1 MDGMEIFMAII
12 EKGGYGSIKDSG
24 GRASGNWK
32 GMSGI
37 KGSGGMKGMEEN
49 RKPHRHIRSFQVIIL
64 GFALLILAGS
74 LILMLPWATRDGRGA
89 SFADALFTATSAA
102 CVTGL
107 VVQDTA
113 TYWSGFGQAVIL
125 LLIQIGGMG
134 VVTVAVFI
142 TSLSGR
148 KIGLMQRSTMQDSIS
163 APQMGGIVRMTGF
176 ILRATLVMELT
187 GAVFLAFVFCGEMG
201 VGKGLWYALFH
212 SVSAFCNAGF
222 DLMGFREKFSSLTAY
237 QGQPVV
243 NLVIMALIITGGI
256 GFFVWKDIQEKG
268 LQFKKYRLQTKVVL
282 VTSAALIL
290 VPAVFYFFMEYAD
303 LPVKERFLSSFFQ
316 AVTPRTAGFNTTDLS
331 KMGEG
336 GQVLMVFLM
345 LIGGSPGSTA
355 GGLKTTTLAVLYGSA
370 LSVFVHEEH
379 VHFFGRRITDET
391 IKNAATIL
399 LMYLTLFLT
408 GGIAIS
414 TIEGI
419 SMKTALFE
427 TASAVGT
434 VGLSLGATPT
444 LGGVSRAILIG
455 LMFLGRVGGLTLIF
469 AAVSEKRRDAARFPE
484 EKITVG

>member
-1 MDGMEIFMAII
+1 MAIM

-37 KGSGGMKGMEEN
+37 NGSGGMKGMEEN

-64 GFALLILAGS
+64 GFAILILAGS

-113 TYWSGFGQAVIL
+113 TYWSVFGQAVIL

-303 LPVKERFLSSFFQ
+303 LPVKERFLSSLFQ
-316 AVTPRTAGFNTTDLS
+316 AVTPRTAGFNTADLS
-331 KMGEG
+331 GMTGAS
-336 GQVLMVFLM
+336 QAIMIVLMM
-345 LIGGSPGSTA
+345 IGGAPGSTA
-355 GGLKTTTLAVLYGSA
+355 GGMKITTFAVLTANASA
-370 LSVFVHEEH
+370 TFRQREDTQM
-379 VHFFGRRITDET
+379 FGRRVGQEVL
-391 IKNAATIL
+391 KNASTIL
-399 LMYLTLFLT
+399 MMYLFLVLM
-408 GGIAIS
+408 GGMVIS
-414 TIEGI
+414 VAENLPI
-419 SMKTALFE
+419 SDCLFE
-427 TASAVGT
+427 TASAAGT
-434 VGLSLGATPT
+434 VALHRRNKTISSLFASA
-444 LGGVSRAILIG
+444 GGQPFG
-455 LMFLGRVGGLTLIF
+455 
-469 AAVSEKRRDAARFPE
+469 K
-484 EKITVG
+484 

>member
-1 MDGMEIFMAII
+1 
-12 EKGGYGSIKDSG
+12 
-24 GRASGNWK
+24 
-32 GMSGI
+32 
-37 KGSGGMKGMEEN
+37 
-49 RKPHRHIRSFQVIIL
+49 
-64 GFALLILAGS
+64 
-74 LILMLPWATRDGRGA
+74 MLPVSSATHRSTSLHD
-89 SFADALFTATSAA
+89 SLFTAVSAV

-107 VVQDTA
+107 VVKDTGS
-113 TYWSGFGQAVIL
+113 YWSQFGQTVIL
-125 LLIQIGGMG
+125 LLIQIGGLG
-134 VVTVAVFI
+134 VITVAAVFAM
-142 TSLSGR
+142 LSGR

-163 APQMGGIVRMTGF
+163 APQMGGIVRMAGF
-176 ILRATLVMELT
+176 ILRATLAMELT
-187 GAVFLAFVFCGEMG
+187 GAFFLAFAFCRDLGIK
-201 VGKGLWYALFH
+201 KGLWYAVFH

-222 DLMGFREKFSSLTAY
+222 DLMGFREKFSSLTSY
-237 QGQPVV
+237 QGDPLV
-243 NLVIMALIITGGI
+243 NCVIMALIIIGGI

-268 LQFKKYRLQTKVVL
+268 FLFRKYRLQTKVVL
-282 VTSAALIL
+282 MTSASLIL

-303 LPVKERFLSSFFQ
+303 FPAKERLLSSLFQ
-316 AVTPRTAGFNTTDLS
+316 AVTPRTAGFNTTDLNQ
-331 KMGEG
+331 MGEG

-355 GGLKTTTLAVLYGSA
+355 GGLKTTTFAVLYGSA
-370 LSVFVHEEH
+370 FSVFTHEEH
-379 VHFFGRRITDET
+379 VHFFGRRISDET
-391 IKNAATIL
+391 VKNASTIL

-414 TIEGI
+414 VNEGI
-419 SMKTALFE
+419 PLKTALFE

>member
-1 MDGMEIFMAII
+1 MAII

-163 APQMGGIVRMTGF
+163 APQMGGIVPDDRIYSPGNSGNGTYGGRF
-176 ILRATLVMELT
+176 SGLCLLWGNGSWKRTLVCT
-187 GAVFLAFVFCGEMG
+187 FPFGFG
-201 VGKGLWYALFH
+201 V
-212 SVSAFCNAGF
+212 
-222 DLMGFREKFSSLTAY
+222 
-237 QGQPVV
+237 
-243 NLVIMALIITGGI
+243 
-256 GFFVWKDIQEKG
+256 
-268 LQFKKYRLQTKVVL
+268 LQC
-282 VTSAALIL
+282 
-290 VPAVFYFFMEYAD
+290 
-303 LPVKERFLSSFFQ
+303 RF
-316 AVTPRTAGFNTTDLS
+316 
-331 KMGEG
+331 
-336 GQVLMVFLM
+336 
-345 LIGGSPGSTA
+345 
-355 GGLKTTTLAVLYGSA
+355 
-370 LSVFVHEEH
+370 
-379 VHFFGRRITDET
+379 
-391 IKNAATIL
+391 
-399 LMYLTLFLT
+399 
-408 GGIAIS
+408 
-414 TIEGI
+414 
-419 SMKTALFE
+419 
-427 TASAVGT
+427 
-434 VGLSLGATPT
+434 
-444 LGGVSRAILIG
+444 
-455 LMFLGRVGGLTLIF
+455 
-469 AAVSEKRRDAARFPE
+469 
-484 EKITVG
+484 

>member
-1 MDGMEIFMAII
+1 MAIM

-37 KGSGGMKGMEEN
+37 NGSGGMKGMEEN

-64 GFALLILAGS
+64 GFAILILAGS

-113 TYWSGFGQAVIL
+113 TYWSVFGQAVIL

-187 GAVFLAFVFCGEMG
+187 GAVFFCGEM
-201 VGKGLWYALFH
+201 VVVKGLWYALFH
-212 SVSAFCNAGF
+212 SVSAFCNAVF

-303 LPVKERFLSSFFQ
+303 LPVKERFLSSLFQ

-414 TIEGI
+414 TLEGI
-419 SMKTALFE
+419 PMKTALFE

-469 AAVSEKRRDAARFPE
+469 AAVSDKGMNSGRLPE
-484 EKITVG
+484 GRITVG

>member
-1 MDGMEIFMAII
+1 MAVI

-37 KGSGGMKGMEEN
+37 KGSGGMKGMEQN

-64 GFALLILAGS
+64 GFAILILAGS

-176 ILRATLVMELT
+176 ILRATLAMELT

-222 DLMGFREKFSSLTAY
+222 DILGTSANPFPSLTGYSAN
-237 QGQPVV
+237 VLINV
-243 NLVIMALIITGGI
+243 VIMLLIIIGGI
-256 GFFVWKDIQEKG
+256 GFLTWDDIYTNKMK
-268 LQFKKYRLQTKVVL
+268 FKRYRMQSKIIL
-282 VTSAALIL
+282 VTTACLIL
-290 VPAVFYFFMEYAD
+290 IPIIFFFTCD
-303 LPVKERFLSSFFQ
+303 LKNLSAGNRLLAAAFQ
-316 AVTPRTAGFNTTDLS
+316 SVTTRTAGFNTIDIS
-331 KMGEG
+331 KMSEASKA
-336 GQVLMVFLM
+336 VMILLM

-355 GGLKTTTLAVLYGSA
+355 GGMKTTTFTVLLLNAIATFRSQENAGA
-370 LSVFVHEEH
+370 
-379 VHFFGRRITDET
+379 FGRRLEYHV
-391 IKNAATIL
+391 IKNAATIAIL
-399 LMYLTLFLT
+399 YFTLFFC
-408 GGIAIS
+408 GGLAIS
-414 TIEGI
+414 VYEELPLLDCLYE
-419 SMKTALFE
+419 A
-427 TASAVGT
+427 ASAVGT
-434 VGLSLGATPT
+434 VGLT
-444 LGGVSRAILIG
+444 LGITPKLHMFSQIVLIIL
-455 LMFLGRVGGLTLIF
+455 MYLGRVGGLTLIY
-469 AAVSEKRRDAARFPE
+469 AVLSRRNRGNAKLPL